1 MKRFNNGGLYG
12 GSAMAQGGGLTGATD
27 TGYFYFFCPKCPG
40 KYIMR
45 ILEYGV
51 REEIPENPYNSE
63 FKRKAK
69 NGFILAFRLYCENC
83 KHRILSRYP
92 TWDCRVALMMKRRA
106 SSTRNNIMKP
116 TYRPHN
122 KALHRTA
129 IPLRSIAAGELG
141 RYASTRS
148 ESRRYHETPENH
160 SWRCSFDVNFIR

>member
-1 MKRFNNGGLYG
+1 MKRFNNGRPYG

-27 TGYFYFFCPKCPG
+27 TDYFYFFCPKCSG

-83 KHRILSRYP
+83 KHTDFVKISNMGLQGGTHDEAP
-92 TWDCRVALMMKRRA
+92 
-106 SSTRNNIMKP
+106 
-116 TYRPHN
+116 
-122 KALHRTA
+122 
-129 IPLRSIAAGELG
+129 SI
-141 RYASTRS
+141 
-148 ESRRYHETPENH
+148 
-160 SWRCSFDVNFIR
+160 VNA